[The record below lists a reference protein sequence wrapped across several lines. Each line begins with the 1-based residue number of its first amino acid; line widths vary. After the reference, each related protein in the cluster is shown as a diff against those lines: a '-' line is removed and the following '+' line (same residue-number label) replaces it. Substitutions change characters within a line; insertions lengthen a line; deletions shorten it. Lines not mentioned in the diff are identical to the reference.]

1 MEGSGSGGRVVISNV
16 RRADTEAQ
24 QEANGEREPEE
35 TNATNAARQKAKEL
49 GVDLM
54 GLEGTGYGGLVI
66 MKDVLRS
73 AAHA

>member
-1 MEGSGSGGRVVISNV
+1 V
-16 RRADTEAQ
+16 RRAAVEAE
-24 QEANGEREPEE
+24 QEANGEREPAE

-49 GVDLM
+49 GIDLT

-73 AAHA
+73 VAHA